1 MGQNHDA
8 ASAPAVA
15 RGSMAEVFGAF
26 LKLGCTAFG
35 GPVAHLGFFRT
46 EFVDRRGWLDDAGYA
61 RLVALCQFLPGPA
74 SSQVGVALGLGR
86 AGLGGALAAWA
97 GFTLPSAL
105 LMIMAGLAV
114 AGGQGGGWL
123 PDGLTGGLK
132 IAALAVVVQAVAGM
146 ARSLAPDARRMTLA
160 VTAAALALM
169 VPGLAGQLGGILL
182 GLIVAAVV
190 PLDADASAPAAT
202 PATPAATRATTRPVP
217 RRAALVA
224 AVLFVAGLVLLPLAA
239 ASGGPLA
246 GLADGMYRAGSMVFG
261 GGHVVLPLLAAE
273 TASQVDAQAFMMGY
287 GLAQAVPGPLFTF
300 GAFLGAVAGGWI
312 GGVVALVAIFLPA
325 LLLVVA
331 VLPLWDRV
339 SRRPWARRLLAGV
352 NAAVLGLLMAAL
364 YHPVFTSAVAGPRD
378 AALALVA
385 LVALLVWRLP
395 VWALVP
401 AAAAAGM
408 AAAAIG

>member
-1 MGQNHDA
+1 
-8 ASAPAVA
+8 
-15 RGSMAEVFGAF
+15 MAEVFGAF

-46 EFVDRRGWLDDAGYA
+46 EFVDRRGWLDDADYA

-74 SSQVGVALGLGR
+74 SSQVGIALGLGR

-114 AGGQGGGWL
+114 AAGQGGGWL
-123 PDGLTGGLK
+123 PDGLTTGLK

-160 VTAAALALM
+160 VAAAALALM

-190 PLDADASAPAAT
+190 PLDADAATPAAT
-202 PATPAATRATTRPVP
+202 PATPAVGRAAIRPATRLVR

-224 AVLFVAGLVLLPLAA
+224 AVLFVAGLVLLPLLGAG
-239 ASGGPLA
+239 GGPLA
-246 GLADGMYRAGSMVFG
+246 TLADGMYRAGSLVFG

-273 TASQVDAQAFMMGY
+273 TAPQVDAQAFMMGY

-325 LLLVVA
+325 FLLVVA

-364 YHPVFTSAVAGPRD
+364 YDPVFTSAVAGPRD